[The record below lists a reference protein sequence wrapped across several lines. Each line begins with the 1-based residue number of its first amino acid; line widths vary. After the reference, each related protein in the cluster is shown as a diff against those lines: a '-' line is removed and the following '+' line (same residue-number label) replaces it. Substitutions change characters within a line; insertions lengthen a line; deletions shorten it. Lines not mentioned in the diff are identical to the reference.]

1 MNINEAFEK
10 YPDNV
15 FGLRVNK
22 ATKIIDFWFNKDWE
36 FPEKTDNERVRYQL
50 KKQKE
55 DDGSGPSYYIIFSD
69 VLSFEELYVQLSS
82 IIDYNLE
89 IEKKQKLFNQKVN
102 DLKRLFVTLS
112 YDQLKEIGFE
122 TPLSLTTPQDIQTEE
137 VENE

>member
-1 MNINEAFEK
+1 MNIDEVFEK

-22 ATKIIDFWFNKDWE
+22 TTKIIDFWFNKDWG
-36 FPEKTDNERVRYQL
+36 FPERGENEKKLYEL

-55 DDGSGPSYYIIFSD
+55 DPNGADYFIIFSD
-69 VLSFEELYVQLSS
+69 VLDFEALYAQLSI

-102 DLKRLFVTLS
+102 DLKKMFVTMS
-112 YDQLKEIGFE
+112 YEQLKEIEFE
-122 TPLSLTTPQDIQTEE
+122 TPLSLTKPQERTGE
-137 VENE
+137 VGHE